1 MKKGIA
7 LLCALLLST
16 TALPQT
22 TAFAAETDTAA
33 SGDLN
38 ADREFSIAD
47 VVLLQKKLLT
57 VPDTVMADWQAGDL
71 CADGKLDA
79 LDLGAM
85 RQALTAAP
93 PETPDIPDAL
103 EQLRGMDYETAV
115 AKGYIARAEYNYQ
128 ISGALKQTAEE
139 ALGRALDYSI
149 DRFYLVSNDALGLD
163 DSTRYLYHSG
173 TGTVFPITEETRMNC
188 ATWYWK
194 GSKAAL
200 YGIDDNEEVQNEFL
214 DAMEFYGVTE
224 IYYSS
229 GANKLV
235 NRADTVATFVRNAYA
250 RNMKVYLLTGEKT
263 WLYEDTYDT
272 AIYRVFDR
280 VEEYNSMVD
289 ADARL
294 AGVSYDVEVWTNS
307 SFDWKNNSDSRKQQ
321 VRFIETA
328 QQYADSKNL
337 SVSYCLPFW
346 IVRYDYTDDDGSTRN
361 VYDAITSIATST
373 ILMAYRDTPAA
384 VEKLVAETQ
393 TNADNSALYYNEK
406 NGCNLEIG
414 VQADKSKEGDYV
426 SFYEEE
432 LEKPG
437 AVAAAIA
444 QMQSDLAEHR
454 FHTTYAIHQ
463 ATALYEFYLSTK

>member
-1 MKKGIA
+1 
-7 LLCALLLST
+7 
-16 TALPQT
+16 
-22 TAFAAETDTAA
+22 
-33 SGDLN
+33 
-38 ADREFSIAD
+38 
-47 VVLLQKKLLT
+47 
-57 VPDTVMADWQAGDL
+57 
-71 CADGKLDA
+71 
-79 LDLGAM
+79 
-85 RQALTAAP
+85 
-93 PETPDIPDAL
+93 
-103 EQLRGMDYETAV
+103 
-115 AKGYIARAEYNYQ
+115 
-128 ISGALKQTAEE
+128 
-139 ALGRALDYSI
+139 
-149 DRFYLVSNDALGLD
+149 
-163 DSTRYLYHSG
+163 
-173 TGTVFPITEETRMNC
+173 MNC

-235 NRADTVATFVRNAYA
+235 NRADTVATFVKNAYA

-346 IVRYDYTDDDGSTRN
+346 IARYDYTDDDGSTRN

-384 VEKLVAETQ
+384 VEKLVAEPQ

-426 SFYEEE
+426 SFYEE
-432 LEKPG
+432 
-437 AVAAAIA
+437 
-444 QMQSDLAEHR
+444 
-454 FHTTYAIHQ
+454 
-463 ATALYEFYLSTK
+463 

>member
-16 TALPQT
+16 AALPQT
-22 TAFAAETDTAA
+22 TAFAAETTTAA

-38 ADREFSIAD
+38 ADGEFSIAD

-57 VPDTVMADWQAGDL
+57 VPDTVLADWQAGDL

-93 PETPDIPDAL
+93 PETPDAPDAL

-173 TGTVFPITEETRMNC
+173 TGMVFPITEETRMNC

-235 NRADTVATFVRNAYA
+235 NRADTVATFVKNAYA

-289 ADARL
+289 ADDRL

-337 SVSYCLPFW
+337 PVSYCLPFW
-346 IVRYDYTDDDGSTRN
+346 IARYDYTDDDGSTRN

-384 VEKLVAETQ
+384 VEKLVAEPQ